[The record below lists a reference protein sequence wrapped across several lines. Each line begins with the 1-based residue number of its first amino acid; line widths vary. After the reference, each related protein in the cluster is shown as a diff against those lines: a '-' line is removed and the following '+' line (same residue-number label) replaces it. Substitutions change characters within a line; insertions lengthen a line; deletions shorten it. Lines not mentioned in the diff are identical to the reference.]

1 MEKYVKPSV
10 EVVEI
15 PSFAINTYDTCP
27 TKMPEVEAGYG
38 PDEH

>member
-1 MEKYVKPSV
+1 M
-10 EVVEI
+10 EI

-27 TKMPEVEAGYG
+27 TKMPEIEAGDG